1 MTVLD
6 PRFKKNTCSSTQDV
20 PEKGRENEAANCRE
34 APRLGQDR
42 DRNAHTQQRP
52 PAQRG
57 LDPQLTAEG
66 LENREPRTR
75 RKSRAA
81 RPGIPGS
88 AGYPG
93 PFKATAHTRRCRCAP
108 RTLTPLQQQDINC
121 SRVPNANC
129 NNFCRELFFFTLFI
143 VENLGHKE
151 CKSLKNSSYV
161 FSIDIVTRR
170 RRA

>member
-1 MTVLD
+1 MSQRKGEKTKRQTVAKLPGLARTETATPTPSSG
-6 PRFKKNTCSSTQDV
+6 PRTA
-20 PEKGRENEAANCRE
+20 EGRRSRLPK
-34 APRLGQDR
+34 AP
-42 DRNAHTQQRP
+42 
-52 PAQRG
+52 RG

-75 RKSRAA
+75 
-81 RPGIPGS
+81 PGNPGS

-93 PFKATAHTRRCRCAP
+93 PLKATAHTRRCRCAP

>member
-1 MTVLD
+1 MSQRKGEKTKRQTVAKLPGLARTETATPTPSSG
-6 PRFKKNTCSSTQDV
+6 PRTA
-20 PEKGRENEAANCRE
+20 EGRRSRLPK
-34 APRLGQDR
+34 AP
-42 DRNAHTQQRP
+42 
-52 PAQRG
+52 RG

-66 LENREPRTR
+66 SENREPRTR
-75 RKSRAA
+75 RKSSAA
-81 RPGIPGS
+81 RPGNPGS

>member
-1 MTVLD
+1 MSQRKGEKTKRQTVAKL
-6 PRFKKNTCSSTQDV
+6 PGLARTETATPTPSSG
-20 PEKGRENEAANCRE
+20 PPHCRRE
-34 APRLGQDR
+34 AEPFTK
-42 DRNAHTQQRP
+42 AP
-52 PAQRG
+52 RG

-66 LENREPRTR
+66 SENREPRTR
-75 RKSRAA
+75 
-81 RPGIPGS
+81 PGNPGS